1 MPALLLGACLPP
13 KPPVRDSDTSGIGSY
28 FTGSLPIP
36 KPKPSE
42 ALRALLKK
50 ISSTS
55 MPKIGSASTSS
66 PKQILQKSLLEAV
79 SDLDGLPRWQIR
91 HMLITLVDPSST
103 ACAGG
108 SCGRIFDLY
117 EREIDDFL
125 DDTYKLLES
134 QTSYWNDAAQKKH
147 LTVLLSSFQ
156 RDYPLPI
163 QGTPNTPVKFKNPAV
178 ASAIQAALGEGSKTI
193 TISDLGRISTL
204 DIVLHTLDRPA
215 ASLDLE
221 DLFKLPKLSELRIA
235 TDSLEAIPAMA
246 RYGDLLQ
253 KIVFSWTPTS
263 KDIPRVRAFEA
274 LSSLP
279 KLKELKL
286 VYTSLDDAD
295 QLAQTL
301 PRIHH
306 LTIDRPMT
314 KVTEST
320 LRHVADMP
328 SLRHLGL
335 HGIPYEDLG
344 SINITMPKKV
354 VSAEYVS
361 SLKPRD
367 SHKLRIDRCGDLS
380 HFRIFANA
388 TTMTIQGCHISG
400 IKGFGRTVAW
410 QILSLKKCTTE
421 TGQPLKLNPS
431 PEVYQLMIFQHDG
444 SPLLDID
451 DVTREEI
458 TARLAHYRVRG

>member
-1 MPALLLGACLPP
+1 
-13 KPPVRDSDTSGIGSY
+13 
-28 FTGSLPIP
+28 
-36 KPKPSE
+36 
-42 ALRALLKK
+42 
-50 ISSTS
+50 
-55 MPKIGSASTSS
+55 
-66 PKQILQKSLLEAV
+66 
-79 SDLDGLPRWQIR
+79 
-91 HMLITLVDPSST
+91 MLITLVDPTST
-103 ACAGG
+103 ACAGS

-117 EREIDDFL
+117 EGEVDDFL

-134 QTSYWNDAAQKKH
+134 QTSYWNDAAKKKH
-147 LTVLLSSFQ
+147 LTIILSSFH
-156 RDYPLPI
+156 RDYPLPL
-163 QGTPNTPVKFKNPAV
+163 QGSPNTPVTFKNPAV
-178 ASAIQAALGEGSKTI
+178 TAAIQAALGEGPKKI
-193 TISDLGRISTL
+193 TISDLGRVSTL

-221 DLFKLPKLSELRIA
+221 DLFKLPKLRELRIA
-235 TDSLEAIPAMA
+235 TDSLEAIPAIA

-263 KDIPRVRAFEA
+263 QEIPRVRAFET

-279 KLKELKL
+279 KLKDLKL

-301 PRIHH
+301 PRIRN

-320 LRHVADMP
+320 LRHVGDMP

-344 SINITMPKKV
+344 LINITMPKKV
-354 VSAEYVS
+354 VSGEYVS

-367 SHKLRIDRCGDLS
+367 SHQLRIDRCGDLR

-388 TTMTIQGCHISG
+388 TSMTIQGCHISS

-410 QILSLKKCTTE
+410 QILSLKQCTSE
-421 TGQPLKLNPS
+421 TGKPIKLNPS
-431 PEVYQLMIFQHDG
+431 PEVHQLMIFNHDG

-458 TARLAHYRVRG
+458 TARLAHYRDRG